1 MKMVWQHV
9 ERGSSKHEEH
19 VDLDEKIRR
28 IKEKN
33 KERERRFKEIQKDKE
48 MAEKVDL
55 SNDVSER
62 TMPLECKKQMHSQGL
77 NENIKPGKGRGK
89 MLLEISNRPSK
100 AERFRTKQP
109 NTVVTPSERLK
120 LTNKCR
126 SVIREKVKS
135 KRRQTETKVEA
146 ATEKHQHG
154 KFDENILCNNNSN
167 EKVSEMVKEALVKID
182 EKITKEG
189 TSSSLKNDK
198 EQSFS
203 VKQNECHK
211 NPDRPSVSIKKTVSS
226 SSLEE
231 SMAMLSPLDLPQ
243 NWGDIEFSDEEPP
256 KVTIWKD

>member
-55 SNDVSER
+55 SNDMSER

-109 NTVVTPSERLK
+109 NTEVISTERLK
-120 LTNKCR
+120 LKNKCR

-146 ATEKHQHG
+146 ATEKHEHD
-154 KFDENILCNNNSN
+154 KFDENIIGNNNSN
-167 EKVSEMVKEALVKID
+167 EKY
-182 EKITKEG
+182 
-189 TSSSLKNDK
+189 LKW
-198 EQSFS
+198 Q
-203 VKQNECHK
+203 
-211 NPDRPSVSIKKTVSS
+211 KKV
-226 SSLEE
+226 LLKL
-231 SMAMLSPLDLPQ
+231 MKKLQKRAPHRH
-243 NWGDIEFSDEEPP
+243 
-256 KVTIWKD
+256 